1 MRVTRTPTL
10 PKGSRA
16 LASAPRLAAHV
27 DPTTALQ
34 RLRHHAGRALTRQT
48 LDGEQRYRDAHV
60 ALAGRRLSAGVV
72 AGLRISAIDGPD
84 GSLLI
89 LGPGRG
95 VAASG
100 HDAVVRG
107 ELTVAVDDLAMLPAE
122 AEDGPPRGVGVL
134 LLQPVVVERR
144 KPEDPADR
152 ERAFHD
158 PCPIDPAA
166 LAFDEFQLLD
176 GARLAFHPW
185 PTDWPEVA
193 DPAEAAQRRNLLAYE
208 IYRREAEGGPAALP
222 WTAHGI
228 PLALV
233 AIDALGRVALL
244 DRAAGVRRGGVPPRI
259 QVDAG
264 HGTPFLWQARLEG
277 LMAHAAELAQA
288 GWDGRD
294 AAATFRHLPPVGILP
309 RVAWDS
315 EAFFPDTWRQAH
327 APVPLEQLDLLLE
340 ASAGLAPFDLTRPD
354 TVKWLVPVPQA
365 VFDPKLLQNDSIDPA
380 FERQRQALLRGVAVE
395 RARRRELRQMADVA
409 VALVD
414 LTRVSVFDDED
425 ALPGEDRIP
434 VPPSSQ
440 VPPVTFW
447 DIKAK
452 DAYERLMSKAPL
464 DALSEEERAQ
474 LVPSRA
480 QFEGLQ
486 PFAARLGR
494 RVDAADDAV
503 NLGFIRLQTD
513 IYRLRQIML
522 TNEEATKLATSPVL
536 ATIAKGETS
545 YAINEAIQSYFAST
559 RRIFRDTGG
568 LAAMEQAV
576 GAPPAT
582 APQVARMLSP
592 SAALLASSAL
602 TSAPLTATLVALPV
616 AETVIARPVDFS
628 AILAASRNVKL
639 AAAVPQVN
647 KGIGLK
653 VAIAGEAKDF
663 RTTTV
668 ADRLAVSAATEAK
681 SYAVKTK
688 ADIVA
693 SVQALEINKT
703 GLEAPVA
710 PAYVVVLTSVQ
721 LNELMRSL
729 ANLGNAAAIISA
741 RTLQLSGTDS
751 DATFRID
758 LGPLSPDEL
767 AGLRASLPGTQANTA
782 VMALRAAMDAALSA
796 AGGAAHRRQLD
807 DPALPGLI
815 LAGAFDPDPV
825 DGDEA
830 AFFSVAVATLES
842 AVGILRVVEG
852 RIEALRTVVEHC
864 QTALEAL
871 GEIVDGWHSELAAVD
886 RDLAERRHDVRVADA
901 LIAEERARIDAVN
914 ALRKEIRDQHIR
926 FVAYARPRTVSLH
939 SRTGIPTRPLAGVL
953 ADPVPACLLE
963 DVEPPEALAEMLA
976 VLRDVPLA
984 WLPTMRSLIARLDR
998 PALLDK
1004 VYGQVKLRAQLK
1016 LAAEDQSQPGARID
1030 AGAPRTLTA
1039 VTRLLG
1045 AYREVGRNFQRA
1057 RLSLDLAS
1065 QARLSWEERRRRAE
1079 QELSLNDLIESGG
1092 RPDLVRRASQELE
1105 QIERVASCLL
1115 QRFGEAPAATRLA
1128 WSQVLSTFDEAQ
1140 DLSRLDRLPGW
1151 RQLDFAL
1158 ARELASLVVWL
1169 FGRIDPEVGEA
1180 RTLISD
1186 LVRVCLLL
1194 ASHAP
1199 VDEIVAGHL
1208 EQDAAGRV
1216 GDLIDLAIDRGK
1228 PRIGMRVAVY
1238 RNDRVM
1244 LQGVVQ
1250 DLAGQAA
1257 RVKVVQ
1263 AQTPTFR
1270 LDRLAKARL
1279 FADPRK
1285 LAARL

>member
-10 PKGSRA
+10 PRGSRA
-16 LASAPRLAAHV
+16 LGSAPRLAAHV
-27 DPTTALQ
+27 DPATALQ
-34 RLRHHAGRALTRQT
+34 RLRHHPGRALTKQA

-72 AGLRISAIDGPD
+72 AGLRISASEGPE
-84 GSLLI
+84 GGVLT

-95 VAASG
+95 LAASG
-100 HDAVVRG
+100 HDVVVRG
-107 ELTVAVDDLAMLPAE
+107 ELVVTTGDLALVAAAAE
-122 AEDGPPRGVGVL
+122 AGPARGIGVL

-144 KPEDPADR
+144 APEDPADR
-152 ERAFHD
+152 ERAFRD
-158 PCPIDPAA
+158 PCPIDPDA

-176 GARLAFHPW
+176 GARLAFHAW
-185 PTDWPEVA
+185 PDGWPAVA
-193 DPAEAAQRRNLLAYE
+193 DPAEAARRRNLLAYE
-208 IYRREAEGGPAALP
+208 IYRREAEGGPQALP

-233 AIDALGRVALL
+233 AIDPDGRVALL
-244 DRAAGVRRGGVPPRI
+244 DRAAVVRRGGVPPRI
-259 QVDAG
+259 QVG
-264 HGTPFLWQARLEG
+264 SGQGTPFLWQARLEG
-277 LMAHAAELAQA
+277 LMAQAAELVQA

-294 AAATFRHLPPVGILP
+294 AAAIFRHLPPVGILP
-309 RVAWDS
+309 RIAWDS
-315 EAFFPDTWRQAH
+315 EAFFPDTYRQAH

-340 ASAGLAPFDLTRPD
+340 ASAGLAPFDLTRAD

-365 VFDPKLLQNDSIDPA
+365 VFDPKLLQNEVIDPA
-380 FERQRQALLRGVAVE
+380 FERQRQTLLQGVAIE
-395 RARRRELRQMADVA
+395 RARRQDLRQMAEVV

-414 LTRVSVFDDED
+414 VTRVPVFDDD
-425 ALPGEDRIP
+425 PLPGEDELPLPRAD
-434 VPPSSQ
+434 Q

-447 DIKAK
+447 DVKAK
-452 DAYERLMSKAPL
+452 DAYQQLTSNAPL
-464 DALSEEERAQ
+464 DALSEEERTR
-474 LVPSRA
+474 LVPSRDK
-480 QFEGLQ
+480 FEGLQ
-486 PFAARLGR
+486 PFAARLSR
-494 RVDAADDAV
+494 LVDAADDAV

-522 TNEEATKLATSPVL
+522 ANEEATKLATSPVL

-545 YAINEAIQSYFAST
+545 YAVNEAIKSYFGT
-559 RRIFRDTGG
+559 TKRVLRDTGG
-568 LAAMEQAV
+568 FAAMAQP
-576 GAPPAT
+576 GPPPPA
-582 APQVARMLSP
+582 APQVARALP
-592 SAALLASSAL
+592 PDAALLASTAL
-602 TSAPLTATLVALPV
+602 ITP
-616 AETVIARPVDFS
+616 VIAQPIIAQPVVARPDFG
-628 AILAASRNVKL
+628 AILAATRQVEL
-639 AAAVPQVN
+639 AAVVPQVH

-653 VAIAGEAKDF
+653 LAIAGEAKDF

-693 SVQALEINKT
+693 GVQALEINKA

-710 PAYVVVLTSVQ
+710 PVYVVVLNSDQ
-721 LNELMRSL
+721 RNLLMAEL
-729 ANLGNAAAIISA
+729 ANLGAASDIISA
-741 RTLQLSGTDS
+741 RTLQLSGADGT
-751 DATFRID
+751 AEFRVD
-758 LGPLSPDEL
+758 LGPLTSNET
-767 AGLRASLPGTQANTA
+767 AALRASLPGQADP
-782 VMALRAAMDAALSA
+782 VVALRRAMDNALA
-796 AGGAAHRRQLD
+796 KAGGTAHRRQLD

-842 AVGILRVVEG
+842 AVAILRVVEG
-852 RIEALRTVVEHC
+852 RIEALRAVLEHC
-864 QTALEAL
+864 QSTLNAL
-871 GEIVDGWHSELAAVD
+871 GEIVDGWQSELATVD

-901 LIAEERARIDAVN
+901 LIAEERTRIAAVN
-914 ALRKEIRDQHIR
+914 ARRKEIRDQHVR
-926 FVAYARPRTVSLH
+926 FVAYARPRTVALQ
-939 SRTGIPTRPLAGVL
+939 SRRQVPVRPLAGVL

-984 WLPTMRSLIARLDR
+984 WLPAMRSLLARLDR

-1004 VYGQVKLRAQLK
+1004 VYLQVKLRAQVK
-1016 LAAEDQSQPGARID
+1016 LAAADVEPKQRDGLD
-1030 AGAPRTLTA
+1030 AGAPRAVAA

-1045 AYREVGRNFQRA
+1045 AYREVGRNFLRA
-1057 RLSLDLAS
+1057 RSDLDLAS
-1065 QARLSWEERRRRAE
+1065 QTLLSFEERRRRAE
-1079 QELSLNDLIESGG
+1079 QELSLNDLLESGG
-1092 RPDLVRRASQELE
+1092 RPELVRQASQELE
-1105 QIERVASCLL
+1105 QIERVASCLT
-1115 QRFGEAPAATRLA
+1115 QRFGAVPAATRLA
-1128 WSQVLSTFDEAQ
+1128 WSQVLSAFDEAQ

-1169 FGRIDPEVGEA
+1169 FGRVDPQVAEA

-1199 VDEIVAGHL
+1199 VGEIVAGHL
-1208 EQDAAGRV
+1208 EADATGRV

-1228 PRIGMRVAVY
+1228 PRIGMRVAIY
-1238 RNDRVM
+1238 RNDRVL

-1263 AQTPTFR
+1263 AETPTFR

>member
-16 LASAPRLAAHV
+16 LASAPPLTPHV
-27 DPTTALQ
+27 DPATALQ
-34 RLRHHAGRALTRQT
+34 RLRHHAGRALTRQA

-72 AGLRISAIDGPD
+72 AGLRISASDGTD

-95 VAASG
+95 LSASG
-100 HDAVVRG
+100 HDVVVRG
-107 ELTVAVDDLAMLPAE
+107 ELVVAVDDLAVVPDG
-122 AEDGPPRGVGVL
+122 AEDVPPRGVGVL

-144 KPEDPADR
+144 NPEDPADR
-152 ERAFHD
+152 ERAFRD
-158 PCPIDPAA
+158 PCPIDPSA

-185 PTDWPEVA
+185 PADWPDMA
-193 DPAEAAQRRNLLAYE
+193 DPAEAAQRRNLLAYQ

-233 AIDALGRVALL
+233 AIDAEGRVALL
-244 DRAAGVRRGGVPPRI
+244 DRAAVVRRGGVPPRI

-309 RVAWDS
+309 RIAWDS
-315 EAFFPDTWRQAH
+315 EAFFPDTYRQAH
-327 APVPLEQLDLLLE
+327 APVPLEQLDLLFE
-340 ASAGLAPFDLTRPD
+340 AAAGLAPFDLTVPD

-365 VFDPKLLQNDSIDPA
+365 VFDPKLLQNERIDPA
-380 FERQRQALLRGVAVE
+380 FEKQRQALLRGVAIE

-414 LTRVSVFDDED
+414 VTRVPAFDDED
-425 ALPGEDRIP
+425 ALPDEGRIP
-434 VPPSSQ
+434 PPPESQ

-452 DAYERLMSKAPL
+452 DTFEQFMSKAPL

-474 LVPSRA
+474 LVLSRP

-486 PFAARLGR
+486 PFAARLSR

-545 YAINEAIQSYFAST
+545 YAINEAIQSYFATT
-559 RRIFRDTGG
+559 RRVFRDTGG
-568 LAAMEQAV
+568 LAAMEQADS
-576 GAPPAT
+576 APTAT

-602 TSAPLTATLVALPV
+602 TSAPLTATLAARPI
-616 AETVIARPVDFS
+616 ADTAIARPVDFS
-628 AILAASRNVKL
+628 AILTATRRAKL
-639 AAAVPQVN
+639 AVPQVN

-693 SVQALEINKT
+693 GVQALEINKA
-703 GLEAPVA
+703 GLEAPVG
-710 PAYVVVLTSVQ
+710 PAYVAVLNADQ
-721 LNELMRSL
+721 LTQLMRQV
-729 ANLGNAAAIISA
+729 ANIAEAPAIISA
-741 RTLQLSGTDS
+741 RTLQLSGSGTD
-751 DATFRID
+751 ALFRVD
-758 LGPLSPDEL
+758 LGPLTTAEL
-767 AGLRASLPGTQANTA
+767 ARLRAVLPRPDAPSPIA
-782 VMALRAAMDAALSA
+782 ALRAAMDAALSS

-807 DPALPGLI
+807 DPTLPGLI

-842 AVGILRVVEG
+842 AVAILRVVEG
-852 RIEALRTVVEHC
+852 RIEALRAVVEHC
-864 QTALEAL
+864 QSTLDTL
-871 GEIVDGWHSELAAVD
+871 GEIVDGWQSELATVD

-901 LIAEERARIDAVN
+901 LIAEERARIAAVN
-914 ALRKEIRDQHIR
+914 ARRKEIRDQHVR

-939 SRTGIPTRPLAGVL
+939 SRTSVPTRPLAGVL
-953 ADPVPACLLE
+953 ADPVPACLLD
-963 DVEPPEALAEMLA
+963 DVEPPEALVEMLA

-984 WLPTMRSLIARLDR
+984 WLPSD
-998 PALLDK
+998 
-1004 VYGQVKLRAQLK
+1004 
-1016 LAAEDQSQPGARID
+1016 
-1030 AGAPRTLTA
+1030 
-1039 VTRLLG
+1039 
-1045 AYREVGRNFQRA
+1045 
-1057 RLSLDLAS
+1057 
-1065 QARLSWEERRRRAE
+1065 
-1079 QELSLNDLIESGG
+1079 
-1092 RPDLVRRASQELE
+1092 
-1105 QIERVASCLL
+1105 
-1115 QRFGEAPAATRLA
+1115 
-1128 WSQVLSTFDEAQ
+1128 
-1140 DLSRLDRLPGW
+1140 
-1151 RQLDFAL
+1151 AL
-1158 ARELASLVVWL
+1158 ADRCAST
-1169 FGRIDPEVGEA
+1169 A
-1180 RTLISD
+1180 RPCSTRSTC
-1186 LVRVCLLL
+1186 R
-1194 ASHAP
+1194 
-1199 VDEIVAGHL
+1199 
-1208 EQDAAGRV
+1208 
-1216 GDLIDLAIDRGK
+1216 
-1228 PRIGMRVAVY
+1228 
-1238 RNDRVM
+1238 
-1244 LQGVVQ
+1244 
-1250 DLAGQAA
+1250 
-1257 RVKVVQ
+1257 
-1263 AQTPTFR
+1263 
-1270 LDRLAKARL
+1270 
-1279 FADPRK
+1279 
-1285 LAARL
+1285 

>member
-1 MRVTRTPTL
+1 MRISQRPTL
-10 PKGSRA
+10 PNGARA
-16 LASAPRLAAHV
+16 LATAPSLAAHV
-27 DPTTALQ
+27 DPATALQ
-34 RLRHHAGRALTRQT
+34 RLRHHPGRALTTQA
-48 LDGEQRYRDAHV
+48 LDAEQRYRDAHV

-72 AGLRISAIDGPD
+72 AGLRISAAEGPD
-84 GSLLI
+84 GSVLT
-89 LGPGRG
+89 LGPGQG
-95 VAASG
+95 LAAQG

-107 ELTVAVDDLAMLPAE
+107 ELAVAVNDLAVVPAG
-122 AEDGPPRGVGVL
+122 AEGPPRGVGVL

-152 ERAFHD
+152 ERAFRD
-158 PCPIDPAA
+158 PCPIDPSA

-176 GARLAFHPW
+176 GARLAFHAW
-185 PTDWPEVA
+185 PTDWPA
-193 DPAEAAQRRNLLAYE
+193 MSDPADAPRRRNLLAYE

-233 AIDALGRVALL
+233 AIDAEGRVALL
-244 DRAAGVRRGGVPPRI
+244 DRAAVVRRGGVPPRI
-259 QVDAG
+259 QVVAAQ
-264 HGTPFLWQARLEG
+264 GTPFLWQARLEG

-288 GWDGRD
+288 GWDGSD
-294 AAATFRHLPPVGILP
+294 AAATFRYLPPVGILP

-315 EAFFPDTWRQAH
+315 ETFFPDTYRQAH

-340 ASAGLAPFDLTRPD
+340 AAAGLAPFDLTQPD

-365 VFDPKLLQNDSIDPA
+365 VFDPKLLQNESISPA
-380 FERQRQALLRGVAVE
+380 FEKQRQTLLRRVAIE
-395 RARRRELRQMADVA
+395 RERRRELRQMADV
-409 VALVD
+409 VVTLVD
-414 LTRVSVFDDED
+414 VTRVPAFDDED
-425 ALPGEDRIP
+425 ALPGEDRLP
-434 VPPSSQ
+434 VPPQDQ

-452 DAYERLMSKAPL
+452 DAHQQLISKIQL
-464 DALSEEERAQ
+464 EVLSEEERAR
-474 LVPSRA
+474 LVPSHVE
-480 QFEGLQ
+480 FEGLR
-486 PFAARLGR
+486 PFAARLSR
-494 RVDAADDAV
+494 QVDAADDAV

-545 YAINEAIQSYFAST
+545 YAINEAIQSYFATT
-559 RRIFRDTGG
+559 RGVVGDTRG
-568 LAAMEQAV
+568 LAAAARPV
-576 GAPPAT
+576 SAALAT
-582 APQVARMLSP
+582 APQVARVLPPSP
-592 SAALLASSAL
+592 SLLASSAL
-602 TSAPLTATLVALPV
+602 TTPPLTATLVARPA
-616 AETVIARPVDFS
+616 AEPVIARPVDFG
-628 AILAASRNVKL
+628 AILATSRDARL
-639 AAAVPQVN
+639 ATGAPQVD

-663 RTTTV
+663 RTTTL

-693 SVQALEINKT
+693 GVQALQINT
-703 GLEAPVA
+703 AGLEAPIA
-710 PAYVVVLTSVQ
+710 PAYVVVLTVGQ
-721 LNELMRSL
+721 MDELTGSISGISG
-729 ANLGNAAAIISA
+729 ATEIINA
-741 RTLQLSGTDS
+741 RTLQLTDAGS
-751 DATFRID
+751 DSLFRVD
-758 LGPLSPDEL
+758 LGPLTSAEV
-767 AGLRASLPGTQANTA
+767 AALRASAPGRIDTVLP
-782 VMALRAAMDAALSA
+782 LRRAMDAMLAK
-796 AGGAAHRRQLD
+796 AGGTAHRRALD
-807 DPALPGLI
+807 DPTLPGLI

-842 AVGILRVVEG
+842 AVAILRVVEG
-852 RIEALRTVVEHC
+852 RIEALRAILEHC
-864 QTALEAL
+864 QRTLNAL
-871 GEIVDGWHSELAAVD
+871 GEIADGWQSELATVD

-901 LIAEERARIDAVN
+901 LIAEERARVAAVN
-914 ALRKEIRDQHIR
+914 ARRKEIRDNHIR
-926 FVAYARPRTVSLH
+926 FVAYARPRTVSLQRGI
-939 SRTGIPTRPLAGVL
+939 SIPTRPLAGVL
-953 ADPVPACLLE
+953 ANPVPACLLD
-963 DVEPPEALAEMLA
+963 DVEPPGALVEMLA

-984 WLPTMRSLIARLDR
+984 WLPSVRSLILRLDG

-1004 VYGQVKLRAQLK
+1004 VYLQVKLRAKLK
-1016 LAAEDQSQPGARID
+1016 LALAEDGSRPADGAD
-1030 AGAPRTLTA
+1030 AGAPRSVAA

-1057 RLSLDLAS
+1057 RLDLDLAS
-1065 QARLSWEERRRRAE
+1065 QTKLGWDERRRRAE

-1092 RPDLVRRASQELE
+1092 RPDVVRRASEELE
-1105 QIERVASCLL
+1105 QIERVASCLF
-1115 QRFGEAPAATRLA
+1115 QRFGEVPAATRLA
-1128 WSQVLSTFDEAQ
+1128 WSQVLSAFDEAQ
-1140 DLSRLDRLPGW
+1140 DLARLDRLPGW

-1158 ARELASLVVWL
+1158 ARELTSLVVWL
-1169 FGRIDPEVGEA
+1169 FGRVDSNVPEA

-1186 LVRVCLLL
+1186 VVRICLLL

-1208 EQDAAGRV
+1208 EQDAAGKV
-1216 GDLIDLAIDRGK
+1216 GDLINLAIDRGK
-1228 PRIGMRVAVY
+1228 PRIGMRVAIY

-1257 RVKVVQ
+1257 RVKVVR
-1263 AQTPTFR
+1263 ADAPTFR
-1270 LDRLAKARL
+1270 LDRLDKARL
-1279 FADPRK
+1279 FADRRK

>member
-16 LASAPRLAAHV
+16 LASAPRLAPHV
-27 DPTTALQ
+27 DPATALQ
-34 RLRHHAGRALTRQT
+34 RLRHHAGRALTRQA

-60 ALAGRRLSAGVV
+60 ALAGRRPSAGVV
-72 AGLRISAIDGPD
+72 AGLRISASEETD

-95 VAASG
+95 LAASG
-100 HDAVVRG
+100 HDVVVRS
-107 ELTVAVDDLAMLPAE
+107 ELVVAVDDLAVVPEGADE
-122 AEDGPPRGVGVL
+122 GPPRGVGVL

-152 ERAFHD
+152 ERAFRD
-158 PCPIDPAA
+158 PCPIDPGA

-176 GARLAFHPW
+176 GARLAFHAW
-185 PTDWPEVA
+185 PSDWPDMA
-193 DPAEAAQRRNLLAYE
+193 DPAEAGQRRNLLAYQ
-208 IYRREAEGGPAALP
+208 IYRREAEGGPQALP

-228 PLALV
+228 ALALV
-233 AIDALGRVALL
+233 AIDAEDRVALL
-244 DRAAGVRRGGVPPRI
+244 DRAAVVRRGGVPPRI
-259 QVDAG
+259 QVDATQ
-264 HGTPFLWQARLEG
+264 GTPSLWQARLEG
-277 LMAHAAELAQA
+277 LMAQAAELAQA

-309 RVAWDS
+309 RIAWDS

-340 ASAGLAPFDLTRPD
+340 ASAGLAPFDLSQPD

-380 FERQRQALLRGVAVE
+380 FEKQRRALLQGVAIE
-395 RARRRELRQMADVA
+395 RARQRELREMADIA

-414 LTRVSVFDDED
+414 VTRVPAFDDED
-425 ALPGEDRIP
+425 ALPFEARMAS
-434 VPPSSQ
+434 PPAGQ

-452 DAYERLMSKAPL
+452 DAYERLMSKARL
-464 DALSEEERAQ
+464 DALSEQERAQ
-474 LVPSRA
+474 LVPSRPE
-480 QFEGLQ
+480 FEGLQ
-486 PFAARLGR
+486 PFAARLSR

-545 YAINEAIQSYFAST
+545 YAINEAIQSYFATT
-559 RRIFRDTGG
+559 RRILRDTPAF
-568 LAAMEQAV
+568 AAAEQAV
-576 GAPPAT
+576 SAPLAT

-602 TSAPLTATLVALPV
+602 TTAPLTATLVARPV
-616 AETVIARPVDFS
+616 VEPVIARPVDFG
-628 AILAASRNVKL
+628 AILATSRDVKL
-639 AAAVPQVN
+639 ATAVPQVN

-681 SYAVKTK
+681 SFAVKTK

-693 SVQALEINKT
+693 GVQALEINKA
-703 GLEAPVA
+703 GLTAPVG
-710 PAYVVVLTSVQ
+710 PAYVAVLTAAQ
-721 LNELMRSL
+721 LNQLMGSV
-729 ANLGNAAAIISA
+729 ANIADGPAIINA
-741 RTLQLSGTDS
+741 RTLQLSGS
-751 DATFRID
+751 GADALFRVD
-758 LGPLSPDEL
+758 LGPLTSTEL
-767 AGLRASLPGTQANTA
+767 ARLRAVLPRPDAPSPI
-782 VMALRAAMDAALSA
+782 AAMRVAMDNALAA
-796 AGGAAHRRQLD
+796 AGGTAHRRQLD
-807 DPALPGLI
+807 DPTLPGLI

-852 RIEALRTVVEHC
+852 RIEALRAVVEHC
-864 QTALEAL
+864 QSTLDTL
-871 GEIVDGWHSELAAVD
+871 GEIVDGWQSELATVD

-914 ALRKEIRDQHIR
+914 ARRREIRDQHVR

-939 SRTGIPTRPLAGVL
+939 SRTAVPTRPLAGVL
-953 ADPVPACLLE
+953 ADPVPACLLD

-984 WLPTMRSLIARLDR
+984 WLPAMRSLIARLDR

-1004 VYGQVKLRAQLK
+1004 VYVQVKLRAQLK
-1016 LAAEDQSQPGARID
+1016 LAAEAPAQPGERID

-1057 RLSLDLAS
+1057 RLNLDLAS
-1065 QARLSWEERRRRAE
+1065 QAKLGWEERRRRAE

-1105 QIERVASCLL
+1105 QIERVASCLW
-1115 QRFGEAPAATRLA
+1115 QRFGEVPAATRLA
-1128 WSQVLSTFDEAQ
+1128 WSQVLSAFDEAQ
-1140 DLSRLDRLPGW
+1140 DLSRLDRLAGW

-1158 ARELASLVVWL
+1158 ARELASLVVSL
-1169 FGRIDPEVGEA
+1169 FGRVDPEVGEA

-1208 EQDAAGRV
+1208 EQDAAGKV

-1257 RVKVVQ
+1257 RVKVVH
-1263 AQTPTFR
+1263 AEAPTFR